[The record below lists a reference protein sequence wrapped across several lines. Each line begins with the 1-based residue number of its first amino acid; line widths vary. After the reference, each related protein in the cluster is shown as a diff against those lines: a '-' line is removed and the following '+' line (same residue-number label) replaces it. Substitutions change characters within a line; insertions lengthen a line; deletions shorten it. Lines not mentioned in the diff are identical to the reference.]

1 MHRLGIT
8 LLALGIVAGCSDRPE
23 TIDTSGKHPALGTT
37 AAMTQES
44 KDAEVDTGR
53 LALTPGTGYTV
64 YTEDGY
70 KVAHEANPAG
80 RKEGPVER
88 RLAPGRY
95 FVRLDKP
102 VSGRDFWVTVERGQ
116 VTRVENNPRSE
127 TPPAV
132 K

>member
-8 LLALGIVAGCSDRPE
+8 LLAFGIVAGCADRPE

-37 AAMTQES
+37 APMSQEA

-53 LALTPGTGYTV
+53 LLVLMPGTGYTV

-70 KVAHEANPAG
+70 KVAHEANPG
-80 RKEGPVER
+80 NRPVER
-88 RLAPGRY
+88 KLAPGRY
-95 FVRLDKP
+95 FVRLDHKVP
-102 VSGRDFWVTVERGQ
+102 GRDFWVTIARGQ
-116 VTRVENNPRSE
+116 VTQVEKTVPSE
-127 TPPAV
+127 APPAV